1 MIVGRDAASG
11 KRAKRV
17 HACLHSLRESVF
29 TMLRVIDAS
38 IIAMSVADDSRDA
51 TIRWDGDVKRRRRGG
66 RRRSSDLY
74 YKGKYD
80 VISHLKAPL
89 MAHEWPH

>member
-51 TIRWDGDVKRRRRGG
+51 TAKCQAPSAWRAPTVIELV
-66 RRRSSDLY
+66 LQI
-74 YKGKYD
+74 GKYD
-80 VISHLKAPL
+80 VISHL
-89 MAHEWPH
+89 MAL

>member
-38 IIAMSVADDSRDA
+38 IIAMSVADDSRRP
-51 TIRWDGDVKRRRRGG
+51 TIRWDATVKCQAPSAWRAPTVIGLVLQRQVRR
-66 RRRSSDLY
+66 DFTF
-74 YKGKYD
+74 
-80 VISHLKAPL
+80 L
-89 MAHEWPH
+89 MAP